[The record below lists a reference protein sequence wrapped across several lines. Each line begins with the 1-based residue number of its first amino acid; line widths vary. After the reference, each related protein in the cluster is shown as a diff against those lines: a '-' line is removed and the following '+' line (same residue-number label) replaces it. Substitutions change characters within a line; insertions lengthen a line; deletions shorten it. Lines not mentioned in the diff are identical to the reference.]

1 MKRKITLF
9 IIVCISL
16 IVASCSKEA
25 TISGTT
31 DNYQELSLYSFRK
44 GDANLLHKMKIDSVT
59 KGFQQL
65 VQLPYEG
72 IYLLGRN
79 EQALHPIYLKS
90 GENVELQLMKNR
102 LSLSGESGQ
111 ENLTLFQWEKS
122 VEDVKIHAFMHNYL
136 PGEYSV
142 EYTEFFK
149 ELETVA
155 IVRDNLLKELENKN
169 DGFYLF
175 LKQKIKVD
183 LDFYALSYLRNA
195 KYQIPDS
202 VELPDYYQELDI
214 EKNLLNLDV
223 LELPNA
229 GIMLETCVWFQNQD
243 KDQSSGDYL
252 SSAMG
257 LLKERELQQEYLLSL
272 ASHFKFYE
280 DLQRLLDEIDDG
292 FFEKDN
298 LCKLERIKE
307 KLSWSTPGLKAPD
320 FKAMKPDSTWMKLS
334 DFRGKVVVVDVWATW
349 CEPCKR
355 MIPLYHQLAEEL
367 KQENIVFLNIC
378 VGTWVEGDLWRRMS
392 KNYQMEE
399 NTSFVNG
406 WDSDFVK
413 KYQISGVPR
422 YMIFDE
428 EGCIVSVKAPN
439 PTTPKLKELII
450 KTLNK

>member
-25 TISGTT
+25 TISGIT
-31 DNYQELSLYSFRK
+31 DNYQGLSLYSFRK
-44 GDANLLHKMKIDSVT
+44 GDVNLLHKIEIDSVT

-72 IYLLGRN
+72 IYLLGRD

-90 GENVELQLMKNR
+90 GGNVELQLMKNR

-111 ENLTLFQWEKS
+111 ENLALFQWEKS

-149 ELETVA
+149 ELETAA

-169 DGFYLF
+169 DGFYLL
-175 LKQKIKVD
+175 LKQKIKAD
-183 LDFYALSYLRNA
+183 LDFYALSYLKNA

-202 VELPDYYQELDI
+202 VELPKYYQGLDL
-214 EKNLLNLDV
+214 KNNFLNPNILN
-223 LELPNA
+223 LPNA
-229 GIMLETCVWFQNQD
+229 GAMLEIYVWYQNRD
-243 KDQSSGDYL
+243 NEQSVDGLFPY
-252 SSAMG
+252 AME
-257 LLKERELQQEYLLSL
+257 LLKEKELQQEYLLSL
-272 ASHFKFYE
+272 ASHFKFYDE
-280 DLQRLLDEIDDG
+280 LQRLLDEVG
-292 FFEKDN
+292 NRFFEGDYIN
-298 LCKLERIKE
+298 RLDQIKE
-307 KLSWSTPGLKAPD
+307 KLSWSTPGLIAPD
-320 FKAMKPDSTWMKLS
+320 FEAMRPDSTWVKLS
-334 DFRGKVVVVDVWATW
+334 DFKGKVVVVDVWATW

-355 MIPLYHQLAEEL
+355 MTPLYHQLAEEM
-367 KQENIVFLNIC
+367 KQENVVFLNVC
-378 VGTWVEGDLWRRMS
+378 VGTWVEVDLWRKMS
-392 KNYQMEE
+392 ENYQIEE

-406 WDSDFVK
+406 WKSDFVK

-422 YMIFDE
+422 YMIFDK
-428 EGCIVSVKAPN
+428 EGRIVSVKAPN
-439 PTTPKLKELII
+439 PTTPRLKEMIV
-450 KTLNK
+450 KTLTK